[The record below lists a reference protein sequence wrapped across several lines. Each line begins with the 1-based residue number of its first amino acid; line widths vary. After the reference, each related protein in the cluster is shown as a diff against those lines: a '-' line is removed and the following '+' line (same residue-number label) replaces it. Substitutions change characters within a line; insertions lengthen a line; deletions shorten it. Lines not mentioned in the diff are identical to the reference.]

1 MHISLTNDYL
11 LKIYIIFDENRHI
24 YFWINE
30 EKTFIQY
37 MEILEKV
44 SNVNKNKFNS
54 ELIYTKNT

>member
-1 MHISLTNDYL
+1 MI
-11 LKIYIIFDENRHI
+11 IYKKKYNFDENRHI

-30 EKTFIQY
+30 EKAFIQY
-37 MEILEKV
+37 MKILEKV